1 MTVVELATMAT
12 IAAVGISILLAALY
26 AAVAFGRLSQRVS
39 QVEDGLSE
47 LRAETRQG
55 FADLRADMR
64 AEMADLR
71 ADMRADMAALR
82 ADMAALRAD
91 MERTNRTLVGLANH
105 RHDTDGTTRFAI
117 PQP

>member
-1 MTVVELATMAT
+1 MTIVELATLAT
-12 IAAVGISILLAALY
+12 IAAAGISILLAALY

-39 QVEDGLSE
+39 QVEGGLSE

-55 FADLRADMR
+55 FADMR
-64 AEMADLR
+64 AEMAALR
-71 ADMRADMAALR
+71 AEMAALR
-82 ADMAALRAD
+82 AEMAALRAD